1 MPEQVHTGPDGEKYR
16 LVATRKTTPTTD
28 TKPKEIIIQTE
39 MIEVLI
45 SDSRLRGMGSQFG
58 HVAIEIDGQ
67 VYGRA
72 PDAWDQDN
80 REHYLYRQQVKMDRD
95 TVGYVLR
102 ASSED
107 KKRLVAEIL
116 AKKTRNKTYDLAM
129 NSCSSNA
136 SEVLGTI
143 GIIAYDPRWTV
154 IPTPAD
160 MATALKKSKRLL
172 KINFYSKSK

>member
-1 MPEQVHTGPDGEKYR
+1 MWV
-16 LVATRKTTPTTD
+16 
-28 TKPKEIIIQTE
+28 
-39 MIEVLI
+39 
-45 SDSRLRGMGSQFG
+45 
-58 HVAIEIDGQ
+58 
-67 VYGRA
+67 
-72 PDAWDQDN
+72 
-80 REHYLYRQQVKMDRD
+80 DRD

-102 ASSED
+102 ASPED
-107 KKRLVAEIL
+107 KERLVAEIL
-116 AKKTRNKTYDLAM
+116 ERKTRNKTYDLAM

-160 MATALKKSKRLL
+160 MATALKKSKRLQ

>member
-1 MPEQVHTGPDGEKYR
+1 MPEQIHIAPDGEKYR
-16 LVATRKTTPTTD
+16 LVASRTTTPTTD
-28 TKPKEIIIQTE
+28 TKPKEIFVQTE
-39 MIEVLI
+39 TIEVLI
-45 SDSRLRGMGSQFG
+45 SDSRLISMGSQFG
-58 HVAIEIDGQ
+58 HVAIEVDGE

-72 PDAWDQDN
+72 PEAWDQDN
-80 REHYLYRQQVKMDRD
+80 REHYLYRQQVKMNRD
-95 TVGYVLR
+95 TVGNVLR
-102 ASSED
+102 ASPDD
-107 KKRLVAEIL
+107 KKRVVAEIISRKTQN
-116 AKKTRNKTYDLAM
+116 KKYDLAM

-160 MATALKKSKRLL
+160 MTTALKKSKRLV